1 MTEQMKQALEKTVV
15 EDTVR
20 KKDYP
25 ISTQDASVRGAL
37 IFLSLLWNPAS
48 KKPDPGRELIILS
61 SKGIKIYPNPSNTK
75 MAWEFFVRISHVE
88 KWAYSEDILPIQE
101 TSEKD

>member
-1 MTEQMKQALEKTVV
+1 MTEQMKQALEKVVV
-15 EDTVR
+15 EDTGK

-25 ISTQDASVRGAL
+25 ISTQDACMHGAL
-37 IFLSLLWNPAS
+37 IFLSLLWNPKS
-48 KKPDPGRELIILS
+48 QIQGRELIILS

-101 TSEKD
+101 TSEKE